1 MDVVTCPSC
10 REENPARFR
19 LCGFCGASLAP
30 APETVVCPSCGE
42 ENPGRFRL
50 CGFCGTTLQ
59 GAGTPATYSLDAFR
73 LAFLTQVPLWL
84 LGMTFIIV
92 ERKRTRIRMGL
103 DQERRPR
110 SR

>member
-59 GAGTPATYSLDAFR
+59 GAGTPAAAPPSALPAE
-73 LAFLTQVPLWL
+73 
-84 LGMTFIIV
+84 LGASEV
-92 ERKRTRIRMGL
+92 RKPATL
-103 DQERRPR
+103 
-110 SR
+110 